1 MSLLEW
7 NNELSVGYGPMDQE
21 HQHLVTTVN
30 ALYDAM
36 LEGRGMSLVDST
48 FNDIVD
54 HAATHFQH
62 EERLMQETSYP
73 DYAAHKQHHD
83 QLVEEIVKLRQSFE
97 AGESIFSTRVL
108 QFLADWL
115 TIHITTDDKALGSFL
130 AARA

>member
-7 NNELSVGYGPMDQE
+7 NDELNVGYGPMD
-21 HQHLVTTVN
+21 HQHQQLVATVN

-54 HAATHFQH
+54 HAVAHFQH
-62 EERLMQETSYP
+62 EEKLMQESGYP
-73 DYAAHKQHHD
+73 DYAAHKHQHD
-83 QLVEEIVKLRQSFE
+83 QLMEEIVELRRSFE

-115 TIHITTDDKALGSFL
+115 TVHIKTDDKALGGYL
-130 AARA
+130 AARS